1 MEKLK
6 KFLLQHKNE
15 KTYLLNSSKSKIQVC
30 WDSQAALVVKNPPA
44 DAGGIR
50 DTGSIPGWGRAP
62 GRGHGNPL

>member
-15 KTYLLNSSKSKIQVC
+15 KTYLLNLSKSKIQVC
-30 WDSQAALVVKNPPA
+30 WASQAALVVKNPPA

-62 GRGHGNPL
+62 GRGYGNPL

>member
-15 KTYLLNSSKSKIQVC
+15 KTYLLNLSKSKIQVC
-30 WDSQAALVVKNPPA
+30 WASQAALVVKNPPA